1 MGTGA
6 VFSGP
11 YQPQPFAPSPFQ
23 QPMRGFG
30 GVPLQQSPEDYA
42 RQAALYDERRS
53 FMSPREI
60 EFERQETQRVRDDM
74 NRGRPAHLIEPSP
87 RQSGTWVEQQPM
99 NRSQPHV
106 VPRPLVQVPAQL
118 MNGFGEISSPFAPNS
133 FFSAQ
138 PSPVLGYNNF
148 NDLNTAANQ
157 GLGGMMFGGMG
168 GFAPRPQPFGMG
180 FSPFGFSQP
189 SFGFGQPSMGGFPGK
204 GGGGAFAP
212 PPPTRSVGFSG
223 KGGGGAFAPPPP
235 TPSVGFSGKGGGGA
249 YPSQPSPFGST
260 LGRGLGGM
268 GFF

>member
-23 QPMRGFG
+23 QYMG
-30 GVPLQQSPEDYA
+30 GGQQPTTQDPGQQMASGPGRIIRPGDPGYDPGYA
-42 RQAALYDERRS
+42 QRIAS
-53 FMSPREI
+53 FQSEP
-60 EFERQETQRVRDDM
+60 
-74 NRGRPAHLIEPSP
+74 RGR
-87 RQSGTWVEQQPM
+87 VVD
-99 NRSQPHV
+99 RSQPHV

-118 MNGFGEISSPFAPNS
+118 PMNGFGQISSPFAPNS

-138 PSPVLGYNNF
+138 PSPVRGYNSF
-148 NDLNTAANQ
+148 NDLNTAANR

-168 GFAPRPQPFGMG
+168 GFAPRPQPFGMGFSPFG

-212 PPPTRSVGFSG
+212 PPPT
-223 KGGGGAFAPPPP
+223 
-235 TPSVGFSGKGGGGA
+235 PSVGFSGKGGGGA
-249 YPSQPSPFGST
+249 YPSQPSPFGSA
-260 LGRGLGGM
+260 LGHGLGGM
-268 GFF
+268 QFFR

>member
-30 GVPLQQSPEDYA
+30 GVPLQQSPAEYA
-42 RQAALYDERRS
+42 HQAALYDER
-53 FMSPREI
+53 F
-60 EFERQETQRVRDDM
+60 
-74 NRGRPAHLIEPSP
+74 IEPA
-87 RQSGTWVEQQPM
+87 RDY
-99 NRSQPHV
+99 

-118 MNGFGEISSPFAPNS
+118 PMNGFGQISSPFAPNS

-138 PSPVLGYNNF
+138 PSPVRGYNSF
-148 NDLNTAANQ
+148 NDLNTAANR

-212 PPPTRSVGFSG
+212 PPPT
-223 KGGGGAFAPPPP
+223 
-235 TPSVGFSGKGGGGA
+235 PSVGFSGKGGGGA
-249 YPSQPSPFGST
+249 YPSQPSPFGSA
-260 LGRGLGGM
+260 LGHGLGGM
-268 GFF
+268 QFFR